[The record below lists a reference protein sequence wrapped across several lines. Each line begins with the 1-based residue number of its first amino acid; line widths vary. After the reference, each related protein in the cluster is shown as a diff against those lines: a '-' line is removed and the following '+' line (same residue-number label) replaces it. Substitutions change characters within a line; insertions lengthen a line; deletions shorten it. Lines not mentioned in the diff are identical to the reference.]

1 MYIDLNGLKRV
12 NDQFGHRA
20 GDELIVRAAMAAAE
34 VFAEDVYRVGGDEF
48 VVLRFGITQEEF
60 AVRTGQLREK
70 MQENQVNASIGT
82 VWRETAGD
90 LEELLRCADESMYGE
105 KKQYYCRA
113 DAEREEAPVP
123 NLSEPDGTTTAPQN

>member
-48 VVLRFGITQEEF
+48 VVLRFDITQEEF
-60 AVRTGQLREK
+60 AARTDQLRKK
-70 MQENQVNASIGT
+70 MRENQINASIGT

-90 LEELLRCADESMYGE
+90 LEELLRCADESMYSE
-105 KKQYYCRA
+105 KKQYYCRT
-113 DAEREEAPVP
+113 DAEREKASVP
-123 NLSEPDGTTTAPQN
+123 EFI